1 MILNNRIRKR
11 LIRIFSLCTGD
22 DQHHGGD
29 CLHGEQPV
37 RPHQVRGRRD
47 GHLLR
52 QVPLQVI
59 IQLLYCTIKRRPFSM
74 PSPSSGYYSLF
85 SWLTIWAVS
94 VIILPSNLGRGLYIC
109 STVINLGLFIG
120 TAGSTRGTLCASLPC
135 SLTLTRY
142 TGTSPPFILGVSSIL
157 FPLPH
162 PPFLEI
168 KILSPLLK

>member
-1 MILNNRIRKR
+1 MINTTGVIVSMVNNQYGHIKFGAGETAIFCAKSLFR
-11 LIRIFSLCTGD
+11 LLFSYYTV
-22 DQHHGGD
+22 
-29 CLHGEQPV
+29 PS
-37 RPHQVRGRRD
+37 RD
-47 GHLLR
+47 GHFLC

-59 IQLLYCTIKRRPFSM
+59 W
-74 PSPSSGYYSLF
+74 SLF

-162 PPFLEI
+162 PTFLEI